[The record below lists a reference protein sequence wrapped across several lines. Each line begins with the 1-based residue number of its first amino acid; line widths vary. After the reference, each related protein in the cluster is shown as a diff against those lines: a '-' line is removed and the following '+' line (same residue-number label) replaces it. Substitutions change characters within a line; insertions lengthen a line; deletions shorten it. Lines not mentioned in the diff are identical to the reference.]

1 VRYGDV
7 GRDGSVM
14 GRKRGAAPGRCRTRK
29 GRGAAS
35 GWHCATSEGGAAA
48 VEFALV
54 ASLLVTILLSI
65 VELGL
70 VLDAQLVVSMAAREA
85 ARQAAVDGGA
95 SAKAYQRAQETLR
108 LGALDPGL
116 ATVEIWPRQA
126 SYGTVVHAR
135 VSYPYNFLTHALEW
149 VGGRGLELKAEA
161 VTRSEKVR

>member
-1 VRYGDV
+1 MYTVRVNSPWQRLCRPRSAPVRG
-7 GRDGSVM
+7 GPAGWW
-14 GRKRGAAPGRCRTRK
+14 GAAGGER
-29 GRGAAS
+29 
-35 GWHCATSEGGAAA
+35 GAAA
-48 VEFALV
+48 VEFAVV
-54 ASLLVTILLSI
+54 AGLLVTMLLGM

-95 SAKAYQRAQETLR
+95 STKAYQRAEETLR

-116 ATVEIWPRQA
+116 AAVEIWPRQA

-135 VSYPYNFLTHALEW
+135 VSYPYTFLTHALEW
-149 VGGRGLELKAEA
+149 VGGRGVELKTEA

>member
-1 VRYGDV
+1 MRYGDI
-7 GRDGSVM
+7 GGDRPEM
-14 GRKRGAAPGRCRTRK
+14 GRKGGAAPGWHRARK
-29 GRGAAS
+29 GRSAAS
-35 GWHCATSEGGAAA
+35 GWHPACSERGAAA

-149 VGGRGLELKAEA
+149 VGGRGLELEADA

>member
-1 VRYGDV
+1 
-7 GRDGSVM
+7 M
-14 GRKRGAAPGRCRTRK
+14 LPPGRKLTGER
-29 GRGAAS
+29 
-35 GWHCATSEGGAAA
+35 GAAA

-54 ASLLVTILLSI
+54 AGLLLTLLLAM

-95 SAKAYQRAQETLR
+95 SGKAYQRAEQTLQ
-108 LGALDPGL
+108 LGALDPAL

-126 SYGTVVHAR
+126 SYGTVVRAR
-135 VSYPYNFLTHALEW
+135 VCYPYTFLAHALEW
-149 VGGRGLELKAEA
+149 VGGRVLELKAEA

>member
-1 VRYGDV
+1 MRYGEV
-7 GRDGSVM
+7 S
-14 GRKRGAAPGRCRTRK
+14 GAG
-29 GRGAAS
+29 GQRGAAS
-35 GWHCATSEGGAAA
+35 

-54 ASLLVTILLSI
+54 AGLLVTILLSI

-95 SAKAYQRAQETLR
+95 SPKAYQRAQETLR
-108 LGALDPGL
+108 LGALDPSL

-135 VSYPYNFLTHALEW
+135 VSYPYTFLTQALEW